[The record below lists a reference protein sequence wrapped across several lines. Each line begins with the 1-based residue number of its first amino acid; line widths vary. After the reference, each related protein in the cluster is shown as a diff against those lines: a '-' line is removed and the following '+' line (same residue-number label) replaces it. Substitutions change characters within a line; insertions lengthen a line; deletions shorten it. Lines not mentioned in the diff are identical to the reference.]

1 MIFSVKTFQVW
12 NKDDYAR
19 QLLIDRKDE
28 TMTSSNNVEQ
38 NKNQVKKKRGTRRNH
53 SDSIFV
59 EAWVPIIFRIRKRK
73 FNTHKE

>member
-38 NKNQVKKKRGTRRNH
+38 NKNQVKKNTGNATKSFRLDFCRSLG
-53 SDSIFV
+53 SDNI
-59 EAWVPIIFRIRKRK
+59 
-73 FNTHKE
+73 

>member
-28 TMTSSNNVEQ
+28 TMTLSNNVEQ
-38 NKNQVKKKRGTRRNH
+38 NKNQVKKKWGTR
-53 SDSIFV
+53 
-59 EAWVPIIFRIRKRK
+59 
-73 FNTHKE
+73 